1 MLRRVSNHERTVL
14 VMRFIAV
21 KKVIF
26 LFFFIVTISL
36 LVAIQFSCFIL
47 HDRGGGEFGNKW
59 YHSGCLR
66 KKENTFEVCRV
77 FVCEKVMFYAFIRKK
92 IASVQGQEK
101 GKIYLYSPFWDLRIP
116 LSVWC
121 RNIYFLNIYLNFHWG
136 GNLIGHMTQ
145 IK

>member
-1 MLRRVSNHERTVL
+1 MLSRVSNHERTVL
-14 VMRFIAV
+14 MIRFIAV

-36 LVAIQFSCFIL
+36 LVTIQFSCFIL

-77 FVCEKVMFYAFIRKK
+77 FVWKGNVLCLYSEEDCFSPGA
-92 IASVQGQEK
+92 GK
-101 GKIYLYSPFWDLRIP
+101 GKKFSLFPVLR
-116 LSVWC
+116 
-121 RNIYFLNIYLNFHWG
+121 H
-136 GNLIGHMTQ
+136 
-145 IK
+145 

>member
-101 GKIYLYSPFWDLRIP
+101 GKIYLYSPF
-116 LSVWC
+116 
-121 RNIYFLNIYLNFHWG
+121 
-136 GNLIGHMTQ
+136 
-145 IK
+145 